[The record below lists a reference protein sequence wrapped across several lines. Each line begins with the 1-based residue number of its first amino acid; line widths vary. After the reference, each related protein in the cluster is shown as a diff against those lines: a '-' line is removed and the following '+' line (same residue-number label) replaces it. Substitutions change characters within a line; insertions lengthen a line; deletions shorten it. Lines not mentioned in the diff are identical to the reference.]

1 MSIDMW
7 GGDAKREAAYW
18 KGEYEEATIA
28 RRKLK
33 QDYDAIVKDRDAWRA
48 SSKLREDQSHHW
60 KNMLDN
66 AQNEIASLKLMAK
79 DEPKHVPIMPET
91 NYINYVMDAHAERL
105 DKIEAFLLKEYERII
120 NG

>member
-33 QDYDAIVKDRDAWRA
+33 QDYDAIVKDRDAWRE
-48 SSKLREDQSHHW
+48 SSKLRES
-60 KNMLDN
+60 KT
-66 AQNEIASLKLMAK
+66 AVVSY
-79 DEPKHVPIMPET
+79 T
-91 NYINYVMDAHAERL
+91 NYMLDAHAERL
-105 DKIEAFLLKEYERII
+105 DKIEAFLLKEYERIL
-120 NG
+120 ND